1 MRKITIIA
9 LITSLFV
16 VLIPNIFF
24 SWILTTLST
33 FLTFLFS
40 IILYQEIQIQSHIS
54 YALGKWMPPIGIEYI
69 IDKVS
74 ILSLIHISEPTR
86 P

>member
-1 MRKITIIA
+1 MIDILTKNLPILVVLCP

-40 IILYQEIQIQSHIS
+40 VLLYQEIQIHSHIS
-54 YALGKWMPPIGIEYI
+54 YALGKWVNQIGIEYI
-69 IDKVS
+69 ID
-74 ILSLIHISEPTR
+74 
-86 P
+86 